1 MMVAGSFHGT
11 RTTGTVSVCEIACSI
26 GQTSFISV
34 VPCCMSMHRVSKPC
48 RAMTSAVNPWEIESQ
63 PIVTYCPARHIC
75 LILFGRTVAPL
86 VVVMAKRSPP
96 DAYDASRGL
105 AGPAIL
111 PIHERS
117 EYRKS
122 TQPLHWLPRWSSL
135 AWSHGIAYT
144 LHGRNVS
151 LVPTASFSPGD
162 RPWPRHP
169 HSDAIPRF
177 PMSR

>member
-48 RAMTSAVNPWEIESQ
+48 RAMISAVNPWEIESQ

-86 VVVMAKRSPP
+86 VMVMAERSPP
-96 DAYDASRGL
+96 GVYDVLQGP

-111 PIHERS
+111 PIYKRS
-117 EYRKS
+117 EYRK
-122 TQPLHWLPRWSSL
+122 
-135 AWSHGIAYT
+135 
-144 LHGRNVS
+144 
-151 LVPTASFSPGD
+151 
-162 RPWPRHP
+162 
-169 HSDAIPRF
+169 
-177 PMSR
+177 

>member
-1 MMVAGSFHGT
+1 SAFMMVAGSFHGT
-11 RTTGTVSVCEIACSI
+11 HTTGTVSVCEIACSI

-48 RAMTSAVNPWEIESQ
+48 NAMTSAVNPWEIESQ

-75 LILFGRTVAPL
+75 LILFGRTVAPR
-86 VVVMAKRSPP
+86 VVVMEERSPP
-96 DAYDASRGL
+96 GAYDGIRGP

-122 TQPLHWLPRWSSL
+122 TRPLPL
-135 AWSHGIAYT
+135 AA
-144 LHGRNVS
+144 
-151 LVPTASFSPGD
+151 
-162 RPWPRHP
+162 
-169 HSDAIPRF
+169 
-177 PMSR
+177 PMPSCG